1 MYTVKLHHLRQKRR
15 RQTLNNRDQSIS
27 LSSVKRLLNY
37 LNQYKKVLLI
47 SIFFTIIV
55 TGIQVA
61 TPILLG
67 NILNHLQL
75 TFNQN
80 SALDRDYLVRIVG
93 LLVVMYI
100 VLAISDVIKERSL
113 VYLSQTLTHD
123 MREEVSEKIKRIPLA
138 YFDGQSTGD
147 LISRTTNDIA
157 KIGDNI
163 QLSVSQ
169 LFNSLLMVFGVL
181 VMMFYISWEL
191 AIVFLLTV
199 PLNFFAVRYITNHTR
214 SYFSDKSKRLG
225 KMVGYVEENFTGTD
239 LIKAFNYIEQSNEEF
254 GNINE
259 KLYNVSWRA
268 SFMSGIL
275 LPIMTFIGNL
285 AYVLIAIV
293 GSLLVI
299 GQRILIGDVLAF
311 IQYAQNIR
319 RPLEVI
325 AEMANTLQETIAS
338 SNRVFEF
345 LDAPEEVEN
354 DENSI
359 QSPIETI
366 EFKNV
371 DFGYDTEQRVIKNLN
386 LNVKKN
392 ETIAIVGHTGAG
404 KSTLINLIL
413 RYYDVTKGE
422 IKINDT
428 NIQTVDRSNL
438 RSYFGVVLQ
447 DPWLIQGSILDN
459 IQYGNSKATKEEI
472 IKAAKQAYA
481 HHFITALPSAYASNI
496 NEEGTNISQ
505 GQKQL
510 LTIARAFVSD
520 PEILILDEATSSVD
534 TRTEQLIQKAMANL
548 MVGRTNFVIAHRLS
562 TIVSADMILV
572 MDDGEIVEKGS
583 HEELLTLNGTYASLY
598 YSQFKE

>member
-1 MYTVKLHHLRQKRR
+1 M
-15 RQTLNNRDQSIS
+15 
-27 LSSVKRLLNY
+27 
-37 LNQYKKVLLI
+37 
-47 SIFFTIIV
+47 
-55 TGIQVA
+55 TGIQVV

-75 TFNQN
+75 TFEFGDT
-80 SALDRDYLVRIVG
+80 LDRSYLIRIAGV
-93 LLVVMYI
+93 LVVMYT

-123 MREEVSEKIKRIPLA
+123 MRLEVSEKIKRIPLS

-163 QLSVSQ
+163 QISVSQ
-169 LFNSLLMVFGVL
+169 LFNSLLMVIGVL
-181 VMMFYISWEL
+181 SMMFYISWEL

-199 PLNFFAVRYITNHTR
+199 PLNFIAVRFITKNTR
-214 SYFSDKSKRLG
+214 SYFRDKSSRLG

-239 LIKAFNYIEQSNEEF
+239 LIKAFNYINQSNEEF
-254 GNINE
+254 SEIND

-293 GSLLVI
+293 GSVLVI
-299 GQRILIGDVLAF
+299 SQRILIGDVLAF

-325 AEMANTLQETIAS
+325 AEMANTLQETLAS

-354 DENSI
+354 VEHRI
-359 QSPIETI
+359 ESPIETI

-371 DFGYDTEQRVIKNLN
+371 NFEYESGHPVIENLN
-386 LNVKKN
+386 LKVNKN

-413 RYYDVTKGE
+413 RYYDVTGGE

-428 NIQTVDRSNL
+428 NIQAVDRTNL

-472 IKAAKQAYA
+472 VQAARQAHA
-481 HHFITALPSAYASNI
+481 HHFVSALPNAYASDI

-534 TRTEQLIQKAMANL
+534 TRTEQLIQQAMANL

-562 TIVSADMILV
+562 TIVDADMILV
-572 MDDGEIVEKGS
+572 MDAGEIVEKGS
-583 HEELLTLNGTYASLY
+583 HDELLELDGTYAELY

>member
-1 MYTVKLHHLRQKRR
+1 MK
-15 RQTLNNRDQSIS
+15 
-27 LSSVKRLLNY
+27 Y
-37 LNQYKKVLLI
+37 LGNYKKVLLV

-55 TGIQVA
+55 TGIQVV

-75 TFNQN
+75 TFEFGNT
-80 SALDRDYLVRIVG
+80 LDRSYLIRIVG
-93 LLVVMYI
+93 VLVVMYI

-123 MREEVSEKIKRIPLA
+123 MRLEVSEKIKRIPLA

-163 QLSVSQ
+163 QISVSQ
-169 LFNSLLMVFGVL
+169 LFNSLLMVIGVL
-181 VMMFYISWEL
+181 GMMFYISWEL

-199 PLNFFAVRYITNHTR
+199 PLNFIAVRFITKNTR
-214 SYFSDKSKRLG
+214 SYFRDKSSRLG

-239 LIKAFNYIEQSNEEF
+239 LIKAFNYIDQSNEEF
-254 GNINE
+254 GEINDN
-259 KLYNVSWRA
+259 LYNVSWRA

-293 GSLLVI
+293 GSVLVI

-354 DENSI
+354 DENRI

-371 DFGYDTEQRVIKNLN
+371 DFEYEPGHPVIDNLN
-386 LNVKKN
+386 LKVNKN

-413 RYYDVTKGE
+413 RYYDVTGGE

-428 NIQTVDRSNL
+428 NIQTVERSNL

-472 IKAAKQAYA
+472 IKAAKQAHA
-481 HHFITALPSAYASNI
+481 HHFISALPSAYASDI

-562 TIVSADMILV
+562 TIVDADIILV
-572 MDDGEIVEKGS
+572 MDAGEIVEKGS
-583 HEELLTLNGTYASLY
+583 HDELLQLDGTYAELY

>member
-1 MYTVKLHHLRQKRR
+1 MK
-15 RQTLNNRDQSIS
+15 
-27 LSSVKRLLNY
+27 Y
-37 LNQYKKVLLI
+37 LGDYKKVLLV

-55 TGIQVA
+55 TGIQVV

-75 TFNQN
+75 TFEFGNT
-80 SALDRDYLVRIVG
+80 LDRSYLIRIVG
-93 LLVVMYI
+93 VLVVMYI

-123 MREEVSEKIKRIPLA
+123 MRLEVSEKIKRIPLA

-163 QLSVSQ
+163 QISVSQ
-169 LFNSLLMVFGVL
+169 LFNSLLMVIGVL
-181 VMMFYISWEL
+181 GMMFYISWEL

-199 PLNFFAVRYITNHTR
+199 PLNFIAVRFITKNTR
-214 SYFSDKSKRLG
+214 SYFRDKSSRLG

-239 LIKAFNYIEQSNEEF
+239 LIKAFNYIDQSNEEF
-254 GNINE
+254 GEINDN
-259 KLYNVSWRA
+259 LYNVSWRA

-293 GSLLVI
+293 GSVLVI

-354 DENSI
+354 DENRI

-366 EFKNV
+366 AFKNV
-371 DFGYDTEQRVIKNLN
+371 DFEYEPGHPVIDNLN
-386 LNVKKN
+386 LKVNKN

-413 RYYDVTKGE
+413 RYYDVTGGE

-428 NIQTVDRSNL
+428 NIQTVERSNL

-472 IKAAKQAYA
+472 IKAAKQAHA
-481 HHFITALPSAYASNI
+481 HHFISALPSAYASDI

-562 TIVSADMILV
+562 TIVDADIILV
-572 MDDGEIVEKGS
+572 MDAGEIVEKGS
-583 HEELLTLNGTYASLY
+583 HDELLQLDGTYAELY

>member
-1 MYTVKLHHLRQKRR
+1 MSNK
-15 RQTLNNRDQSIS
+15 NQSVS
-27 LSSVKRLLNY
+27 LSSVKRLLKY
-37 LNQYKKVLLI
+37 LGHYKKVLLV

-55 TGIQVA
+55 TGIQVV

-75 TFNQN
+75 TFEFGNT
-80 SALDRDYLVRIVG
+80 LDRSYLIRIVG
-93 LLVVMYI
+93 VLVVMYI

-123 MREEVSEKIKRIPLA
+123 MRLEVSEKIKRIPLA

-163 QLSVSQ
+163 QISVSQ
-169 LFNSLLMVFGVL
+169 LFNSLLMVIGVL
-181 VMMFYISWEL
+181 GMMFYISWEL

-199 PLNFFAVRYITNHTR
+199 PLNFIAVRFITKNTR
-214 SYFSDKSKRLG
+214 SYFRDKSSRLG

-239 LIKAFNYIEQSNEEF
+239 LIKAFNYIDQSNEEF
-254 GNINE
+254 GEINDN
-259 KLYNVSWRA
+259 LYNVSWRA

-293 GSLLVI
+293 GSVLVI

-325 AEMANTLQETIAS
+325 AEMANTLQETLAS

-354 DENSI
+354 VEHRI
-359 QSPIETI
+359 ESPIETI

-371 DFGYDTEQRVIKNLN
+371 NFEYESGYPVIENLN
-386 LNVKKN
+386 LKVNKN

-413 RYYDVTKGE
+413 RYYDVTGGE

-428 NIQTVDRSNL
+428 NIQAVDRTNL

-459 IQYGNSKATKEEI
+459 IQYGKSKATKEEI
-472 IKAAKQAYA
+472 VQAARQAHA
-481 HHFITALPSAYASNI
+481 HHFISALPNAYASDI

-562 TIVSADMILV
+562 TIVDADIILV
-572 MDDGEIVEKGS
+572 MDAGEIVEKGS
-583 HEELLTLNGTYASLY
+583 HDELLQLDGTYAELY